1 MKHQV
6 LFFLSTFSFL
16 SYASEHSR
24 ALADIHYGA
33 QRFRMM
39 KKKGKIDP
47 IEDVRFVLQSNE
59 IASMPLTADGKE
71 KGLVIIQQAM
81 QQDGSWK
88 DLLEWSKLHNG
99 QQ

>member
-6 LFFLSTFSFL
+6 LFFLFIFSFL

-24 ALADIHYGA
+24 ALADTHYGA

-39 KKKGKIDP
+39 KKRGKIDP

-59 IASMPLTADGKE
+59 IANIPITAVGKE
-71 KGLVIIQQAM
+71 KGLRLIQQAM
-81 QQDGSWK
+81 QEDGSWN
-88 DLLEWSKLHNG
+88 DLLEWSKIHNG
-99 QQ
+99 Q